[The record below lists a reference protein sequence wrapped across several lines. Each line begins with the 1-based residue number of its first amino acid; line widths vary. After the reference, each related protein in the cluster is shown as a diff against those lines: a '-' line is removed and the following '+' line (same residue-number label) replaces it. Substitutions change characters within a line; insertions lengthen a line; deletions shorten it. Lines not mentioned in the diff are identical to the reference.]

1 MNVNF
6 QCSYDE
12 DVPEFH
18 LLTMILHPVSAAN
31 QHIQINITAH
41 GNNDLFLLWK
51 TT

>member
-18 LLTMILHPVSAAN
+18 LLTMILHPGCGQPTHSN
-31 QHIQINITAH
+31 
-41 GNNDLFLLWK
+41 
-51 TT
+51 